1 MVVMGN
7 AVESIVVVEDD
18 NDIAD
23 LLDMYLRQ
31 GGFKVVL
38 APDGESGLAAVQRHS
53 PAMVVLDVGLPG
65 AMDGFD
71 VLRELRRGGS
81 TPVMML
87 TAREDEIDRILGLEL
102 GADDYVLKPFSPREV
117 VARVKAILRRVSG
130 PTEDSPPVIEL
141 GPIRVDVGRREVTL
155 HDEVIH
161 LAAREFDLLAHL
173 AQNQGLALSRRQLLT
188 AVWGPE
194 WYGDER
200 TVDVHVRQ
208 LRRKLGEDLPLAT
221 VWRVGYR
228 LG

>member
-7 AVESIVVVEDD
+7 SVESIVVVEDD

-38 APDGESGLAAVQRHS
+38 APDGEKGLAAVERHS

-65 AMDGFD
+65 GMDGFD
-71 VLRELRRGGS
+71 VLRELRRTGS
-81 TPVMML
+81 VPVMML

-117 VARVKAILRRVSG
+117 VARVKAILRRAAG
-130 PTEDSPPVIEL
+130 TTEESPPVIDL
-141 GPIRVDVGRREVTL
+141 GPILVDVGRREVT
-155 HDEVIH
+155 HNGEVVH
-161 LAAREFDLLAHL
+161 LTAREFDLLAHL
-173 AQNQGLALSRRQLLT
+173 AQNQGLALSRQQLLT

-208 LRRKLGEDLPLAT
+208 LRRKLGDDLDLAT